1 MSVDTLNPEPSE
13 VASAESLEDLIG
25 LFGGSLGSELLSDVS
40 LELPAAL
47 GTPVDAETD
56 GSGWLI
62 VSVE

>member
-1 MSVDTLNPEPSE
+1 

-40 LELPAAL
+40 LSLPAAL